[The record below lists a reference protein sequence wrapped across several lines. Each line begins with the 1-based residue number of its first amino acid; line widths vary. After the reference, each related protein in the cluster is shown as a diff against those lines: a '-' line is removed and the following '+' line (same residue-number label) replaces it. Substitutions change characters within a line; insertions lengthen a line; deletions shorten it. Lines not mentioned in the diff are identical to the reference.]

1 MKAFDWQRMAL
12 DKVPVEFLAE
22 VALRSLYTF
31 VLVFI
36 FLKIT
41 GRRGVR
47 QMSLFEV
54 LIILTLG
61 SAAGDVAF
69 YDDVPLLPVLVV
81 FVTLALLYRGIMWL
95 MGHSEKL
102 EDLLEGKPIVVVE
115 EGQLAWEKLHAE
127 NMTEFEFFMELRVNS
142 VEQLG
147 QVRLA
152 ILETN
157 GQISVFYYP
166 DEEVRAGLSILP
178 AHCTTRYTTIPQGDL
193 CLRALQ
199 HRNGDAGGRKTN
211 MSALR
216 KCRMV
221 EGQPGETAYLTANM
235 SVLLRQADRFCC
247 VTAAAFYRRR
257 VLAIADRVTE

>member
-1 MKAFDWQRMAL
+1 M
-12 DKVPVEFLAE
+12 
-22 VALRSLYTF
+22 RSLYTF

-102 EDLLEGKPIVVVE
+102 EDLLEETYRSGGRGTVGTGEAACGKHDRIRI
-115 EGQLAWEKLHAE
+115 
-127 NMTEFEFFMELRVNS
+127 FMELRVNS

-147 QVRLA
+147 GRLA

-178 AHCTTRYTTIPQGDL
+178 AHCTTRYTTIPQEGIYA
-193 CLRALQ
+193 CVRCSIVMAMQAGEKRICPRCANAEWSKASRAK
-199 HRNGDAGGRKTN
+199 R
-211 MSALR
+211 
-216 KCRMV
+216 
-221 EGQPGETAYLTANM
+221 LT
-235 SVLLRQADRFCC
+235 
-247 VTAAAFYRRR
+247 
-257 VLAIADRVTE
+257 

>member
-12 DKVPVEFLAE
+12 DKVPVEFTAE

-115 EGQLAWEKLHAE
+115 EGQLASGEAACGKHDRIRIFLWSCGSTA
-127 NMTEFEFFMELRVNS
+127 S
-142 VEQLG
+142 SS
-147 QVRLA
+147 LA
-152 ILETN
+152 SPAGN
-157 GQISVFYYP
+157 PRNQ
-166 DEEVRAGLSILP
+166 RADQ
-178 AHCTTRYTTIPQGDL
+178 R
-193 CLRALQ
+193 
-199 HRNGDAGGRKTN
+199 
-211 MSALR
+211 
-216 KCRMV
+216 
-221 EGQPGETAYLTANM
+221 
-235 SVLLRQADRFCC
+235 VLLSR
-247 VTAAAFYRRR
+247 
-257 VLAIADRVTE
+257 

>member
-1 MKAFDWQRMAL
+1 MAL
-12 DKVPVEFLAE
+12 DKVPVDFLAE
-22 VALRSLYTF
+22 VALRSVYTF

-69 YDDVPLLPVLVV
+69 YDDVPMLPVLVV
-81 FVTLALLYRGIMWL
+81 FVTLALLYRLIMWL
-95 MGHSEKL
+95 MGKSETL
-102 EDLLEGKPIVVVE
+102 ENLLEGKPIPVIE
-115 EGQLAWEKLHAE
+115 QGELAWKNLQAE
-127 NMTEFEFFMELRVNS
+127 NMTEFEFFMELRING

-157 GQISVFYYP
+157 GQISLYYYA
-166 DEEVRAGLSILP
+166 DRDVKAGLSILP
-178 AHCTTRYTTIPQGDL
+178 PPHNASFATIPRDDEYACVRCSAVL
-193 CLRALQ
+193 KLRA
-199 HRNGDAGGRKTN
+199 GDKQLCPR
-211 MSALR
+211 
-216 KCRMV
+216 C
-221 EGQPGETAYLTANM
+221 ANAEW
-235 SVLLRQADRFCC
+235 SRASR
-247 VTAAAFYRRR
+247 AK
-257 VLAIADRVTE
+257 RVT